1 MSEIDKYEAQKKKL
15 DGLCEEHD
23 FTYRFRKDEYPITLT
38 ISPIQGAGVQL
49 SMLDETEGQDYI
61 SPNASMTWI
70 FADGELTSK
79 VSGGIFTISKT
90 LRTKIENIL
99 LKMISFW
106 QQYFFRD
113 VIENKSLKKGTMPVI
128 DEDEA
133 DDSVEFIG
141 GDEADAKDQSE
152 VENTETDS
160 DEAADD
166 AESGE
171 DENAA
176 DDADGDSFPD
186 DVENAPDNIVLDE
199 DTITAATLLV
209 RMENKASIR
218 LLAQRLKLSI
228 SKSARLMDEL
238 ERIGVVG
245 PHKVGGPREVLPYD
259 QPED

>member
-1 MSEIDKYEAQKKKL
+1 MSEIDNYEAQKKKL

-133 DDSVEFIG
+133 DDSDEFI
-141 GDEADAKDQSE
+141 DDNQEDAEDQE
-152 VENTETDS
+152 EGENTEADPEDPA
-160 DEAADD
+160 DE

-171 DENAA
+171 ESNDEDEEEA
-176 DDADGDSFPD
+176 DDDSLPDGAESP
-186 DVENAPDNIVLDE
+186 ALDE

-209 RMENKASIR
+209 RGENKASIR

-238 ERIGVVG
+238 ERLGVVG